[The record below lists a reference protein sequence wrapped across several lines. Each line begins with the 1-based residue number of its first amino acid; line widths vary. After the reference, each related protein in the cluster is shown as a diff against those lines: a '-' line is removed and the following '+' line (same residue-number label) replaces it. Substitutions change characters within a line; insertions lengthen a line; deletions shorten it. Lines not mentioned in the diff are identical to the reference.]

1 MIADLPASFSTTAE
15 SAIQR
20 LEPDLSPHEMAANA
34 RDLADAMVERGEACP
49 SDETADPYNLECRL
63 IHFEWAQ
70 QAKHFLMLYRD
81 VQLQLQIAALLA
93 QENKTDGDTVRTL
106 YERSRDTLREAL
118 QEWEGDHHSRLE
130 ALERNDRA
138 RKRQLNAWKLQHNPW
153 PLYRHQLKEIAN
165 QTETLAKEYDAL
177 EQESDHLAKVREL
190 LAEAIAG
197 SRTTLENARERA
209 EEIIRFIN
217 QEQATL
223 ERPRAIAAR
232 LEDMVEDDQPA
243 LRLDRYTNAV
253 TAGIARLS
261 EEQRV
266 TVASD
271 EGILRYKEIN
281 FRRSTDQWVSAQVM
295 PLIYEMW
302 ELSEQ
307 MRNGLD
313 VASANVRN
321 RTLLLANEI
330 KAGNEVEFDNRQLI
344 QPLTTFLNKTSEL
357 REQYS
362 RLRERVEHLI
372 YKDLELAS
380 AYRGVPGFLPL
391 PLQRGIDA
399 FTRRQGRVLGRVS
412 EWLAKYASGLNRR
425 IGEATREEKLSVAE
439 KTVRVVR
446 QRTLSARNNAY
457 TNILMTRGYIGESFL
472 VGRERET
479 AHLREL
485 IDNWKAGY
493 RGAVILT
500 GERLAGKTL
509 FGELVTNRFF
519 AGQTIRLE
527 PNASITVQGRRTKT
541 TGDLEDALSFVQK
554 YTVQSR
560 PLVWIDDLETWTDKD
575 TTFAANVRTL
585 GEYIDDY
592 SGRIFFLV
600 STSNAVYN
608 HHSRYREIDRVFQSE
623 INLDD
628 FSLPDMEQAVR
639 IRHGATH
646 KILVDEDGEAVSDAH
661 FAKLVRR
668 IYRSTEGNVGDTIN
682 RWAYYTQRFDDDRVH
697 QPSGKRYAL
706 PAFLSPDTATLLAT
720 LLLERRTRDYRLRK
734 LFGPAYQ
741 ERYASILQ
749 RLIRIGLITRNPDGS
764 LEITES
770 IVNDVGRLLEDES
783 YLIYTR

>member
-20 LEPDLSPHEMAANA
+20 LDPDLSPHEMAATA
-34 RDLADAMVERGEACP
+34 RELADAIVERGEACP
-49 SDETADPYNLECRL
+49 SDESADLSDLECRL
-63 IHFEWAQ
+63 LHFEWAE
-70 QAKHFLMLYRD
+70 QAKHFLMLFRD
-81 VQLQLQIAALLA
+81 VQLQLQIAELLVR
-93 QENKTDGDTVRTL
+93 ERKTDKASVRTL
-106 YERSRDTLREAL
+106 YERSRGTLREAL
-118 QEWEGDHHSRLE
+118 GEWEGDHQARLE
-130 ALERNDRA
+130 ALQRNERT
-138 RKRQLNAWKLQHNPW
+138 RKKQLSAWKLQHNPW
-153 PLYRHQLKEIAN
+153 PLYRHQIKE
-165 QTETLAKEYDAL
+165 LAKQSASLADEYDAL
-177 EQESDHLAKVREL
+177 RQESDHLAKVREL
-190 LAEAIAG
+190 LEEAIAG
-197 SRTTLENARERA
+197 SRSTLDRARQRA
-209 EEIIRFIN
+209 EDIIEYIN
-217 QEQATL
+217 QEKADL
-223 ERPRAIAAR
+223 ERPGSIAAK
-232 LEDMVEDDQPA
+232 LEDFAEQDLAPP
-243 LRLDRYTNAV
+243 RLDRYTNAV

-271 EGILRYKEIN
+271 QGILRYKEIN
-281 FRRSTDQWVSAQVM
+281 FRRSTDQWISAQVM
-295 PLIYEMW
+295 PLVYEIW

-330 KAGNEVEFDNRQLI
+330 KAGNEVEFDNRQLA
-344 QPLTTFLNKTSEL
+344 QPLTTFLNKTTEL
-357 REQYS
+357 RQQYDT
-362 RLRERVEHLI
+362 LRERVEHLI
-372 YKDLELAS
+372 YTDLELAS
-380 AYRGVPGFLPL
+380 AYRDVPGFLPL
-391 PLQRGIDA
+391 PLQRGLDA
-399 FTRRQGRVLGRVS
+399 FTRKQGRVLGRLT
-412 EWLAKYASGLNRR
+412 EWLGKYASGLNRR

-446 QRTLSARNNAY
+446 QRTLSPRNSAY

-472 VGRERET
+472 VGREQET
-479 AHLREL
+479 AHLRQL

-519 AGQTIRLE
+519 AGETIRLE

-541 TGDLEDALSFVQK
+541 TGSLEAALSFVQK

-560 PLVWIDDLETWTDKD
+560 PLVWIDDLETWTDKT
-575 TTFAANVRTL
+575 TTFAANVRAL

-608 HHSRYREIDRVFQSE
+608 HLNRYLEIDRVFQSE

-646 KILVDEDGEAVSDAH
+646 KILVDEDGESISDAH

-668 IYRSTEGNVGDTIN
+668 IYRATEGNVGDTIN

-697 QPSGKRYAL
+697 QPTGKRYSL

-749 RLIRIGLITRNPDGS
+749 RLIRIGLVTRNADGS

-770 IVNDVGRLLEDES
+770 VVNDVGRLLEDEA
-783 YLIYTR
+783 YLVYTR